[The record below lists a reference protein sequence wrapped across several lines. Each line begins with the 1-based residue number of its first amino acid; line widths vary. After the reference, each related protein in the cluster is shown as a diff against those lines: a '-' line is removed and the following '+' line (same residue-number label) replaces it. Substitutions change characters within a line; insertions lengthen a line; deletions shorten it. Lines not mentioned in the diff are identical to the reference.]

1 MLHPGGIDHNK
12 VKYREIDIPT
22 LSYVFLKEGIE
33 DSGNTVTA
41 SNMSMPQGLK
51 PIIIPY

>member
-12 VKYREIDIPT
+12 VKYREINIPT
-22 LSYVFLKEGIE
+22 LSYVSLKEGVE
-33 DSGNTVTA
+33 DSGNTVAA

-51 PIIIPY
+51 LIIILY